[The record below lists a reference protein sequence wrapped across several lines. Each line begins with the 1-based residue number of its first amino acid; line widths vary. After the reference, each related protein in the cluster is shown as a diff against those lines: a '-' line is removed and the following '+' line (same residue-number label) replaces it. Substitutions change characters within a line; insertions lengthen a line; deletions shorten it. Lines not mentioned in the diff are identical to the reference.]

1 MKLTQK
7 KKALLFDKIYELVLS
22 GEIEILEKP
31 EADDED
37 EDVRDFVSI
46 HSEHCLNLF
55 IEQLL
60 TVIHD

>member
-22 GEIEILEKP
+22 GELEILEKP

-37 EDVRDFVSI
+37 VRDFLSI